1 MSYNYRRKLFRTGK
15 RTKDRKARQTMK
27 TKHPAQPYALRIRG
41 KLCRFTLIELL
52 VVIAII
58 AILAGMLLPALNSA
72 RKTAHKISCASN
84 LKQIG
89 TASATY
95 RNDCNDY
102 AMPPI
107 LSVSSWQIPGH
118 RYSIKYHWPYAF
130 GTRYMNAKTSST
142 GTPVG
147 NGSWNTFRCPED
159 RSTSSTRLSYVAA
172 ETWGP
177 DPLKVTMVKA
187 ASRAYMFFDSDFL
200 NTSASNKYSGSSVG
214 SSGGSAEVFT
224 SQHLWVG
231 RPIHSMRT
239 SLISTGMLSA
249 NARGKDSTTQVPEC
263 TATGLWR
270 NRPEAATGAIPEL
283 LTFNKHPNER
293 LSS

>member
-1 MSYNYRRKLFRTGK
+1 
-15 RTKDRKARQTMK
+15 MK

-89 TASATY
+89 LASVAY
-95 RNDCNDY
+95 RNDFNDY

-118 RYSIKYHWPYAF
+118 RYSIKYHWPYSF

-142 GTPVG
+142 GTAVG
-147 NGSWNTFRCPED
+147 KGSWNTFRCPED
-159 RSTSSTRLSYVAA
+159 RSTSSNRLSYVAA
-172 ETWGP
+172 ETWGS
-177 DPLKVTMVKA
+177 DPLKATMVKA
-187 ASRAYMFFDSDFL
+187 PSRAYMFFDSDFL
-200 NTSASNKYSGSSVG
+200 NTSASDKYLNSYVDGSNAN
-214 SSGGSAEVFT
+214 AEVFT

-231 RPIHSMRT
+231 RPHSLYANIAYLDGHVVSKRSWKGLDNPDSRMYSDR
-239 SLISTGMLSA
+239 LMAEQTGS
-249 NARGKDSTTQVPEC
+249 
-263 TATGLWR
+263 R
-270 NRPEAATGAIPEL
+270 NWGNTGAL
-283 LTFNKHPNER
+283 DF
-293 LSS
+293 

>member
-1 MSYNYRRKLFRTGK
+1 MRIKYPQHPHTFRF
-15 RTKDRKARQTMK
+15 
-27 TKHPAQPYALRIRG
+27 RG
-41 KLCRFTLIELL
+41 KIRKFTLIELL

-95 RNDCNDY
+95 RNDFNDY

-107 LSVSSWQIPGH
+107 LSVSSWEVPGH

-172 ETWGP
+172 ETWGS
-177 DPLKVTMVKA
+177 DSLKVTMVKA

-200 NTSASNKYSGSSVG
+200 NTSASNRYSGSSVG
-214 SSGGSAEVFT
+214 SAGGSAEVFT

-231 RPIHSMRT
+231 RPHSLYANIAYLDGHVVSKRSWKGLDNPDSRMYSDR
-239 SLISTGMLSA
+239 LMAEQTGS
-249 NARGKDSTTQVPEC
+249 
-263 TATGLWR
+263 R
-270 NRPEAATGAIPEL
+270 NWGNTGAL
-283 LTFNKHPNER
+283 DF
-293 LSS
+293 

>member
-1 MSYNYRRKLFRTGK
+1 
-15 RTKDRKARQTMK
+15 MK

-89 TASATY
+89 VASVAY
-95 RNDCNDY
+95 RNDFNDY
-102 AMPPI
+102 VMPPI
-107 LSVSSWQIPGH
+107 LSVSSWEVPGH

-142 GTPVG
+142 GAPVG

-172 ETWGP
+172 ETWGS
-177 DPLKVTMVKA
+177 DPLKATMVKA
-187 ASRAYMFFDSDFL
+187 PSRAYMFFDSDFL
-200 NTSASNKYSGSSVG
+200 NTSASDKYLNSYVDGSNTN
-214 SSGGSAEVFT
+214 AEVFT

-231 RPIHSMRT
+231 RPHSLYANITYLDGHVVSKR
-239 SLISTGMLSA
+239 SWKGLDNTGSRMYSDRLMA
-249 NARGKDSTTQVPEC
+249 EQ
-263 TATGLWR
+263 TGSR
-270 NRPEAATGAIPEL
+270 NWGNIGAL
-283 LTFNKHPNER
+283 DF
-293 LSS
+293 